1 MTTDTNTF
9 ENTTPR
15 YHYPKYGVVLINNSS
30 GCNNIFKVVVLK
42 LVVWFSSK
50 SCKKGGA
57 VKKYNYPLDT
67 DGVNYPHTIN
77 IQIFSS
83 GGGGAKD
90 GAIRDLQKDQES
102 DDGNDNA
109 GQLPRWWWT
118 RFY

>member
-1 MTTDTNTF
+1 M
-9 ENTTPR
+9 
-15 YHYPKYGVVLINNSS
+15 
-30 GCNNIFKVVVLK
+30 VVLK
-42 LVVWFSSK
+42 LAVLILK
-50 SCKKGGA
+50 DPGQKGGA

-90 GAIRDLQKDQES
+90 GADSGFTEGSTES
-102 DDGNDNA
+102 SDGNDNA
-109 GQLPRWWWT
+109 GATAESGT